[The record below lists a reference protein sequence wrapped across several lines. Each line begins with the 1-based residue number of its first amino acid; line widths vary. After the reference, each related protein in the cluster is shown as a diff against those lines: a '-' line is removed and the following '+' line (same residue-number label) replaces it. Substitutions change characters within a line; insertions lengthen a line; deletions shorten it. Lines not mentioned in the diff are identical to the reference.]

1 METSKYCKFCKK
13 HTFTQRNQ
21 VIGGKGELIWQ
32 TQKKKKHVPA
42 LAGLKTEFSKII
54 WPDGSSVGKQ
64 TVAVVATS
72 VVVAFIIVIL
82 DYVIQYGVDFLVKL

>member
-1 METSKYCKFCKK
+1 MADTEKK
-13 HTFTQRNQ
+13 SMSQRF
-21 VIGGKGELIWQ
+21 
-32 TQKKKKHVPA
+32 
-42 LAGLKTEFSKII
+42 AGLKTEFSKII

-82 DYVIQYGVDFLVKL
+82 DYVI

>member
-1 METSKYCKFCKK
+1 MKQNRKAFEGRAVSGPQNIKRRVDMADTEKK
-13 HTFTQRNQ
+13 SMSQRF
-21 VIGGKGELIWQ
+21 
-32 TQKKKKHVPA
+32 
-42 LAGLKTEFSKII
+42 AGLKTEFSKII

-82 DYVIQYGVDFLVKL
+82 DYATKSA

>member
-1 METSKYCKFCKK
+1 MADTEKK
-13 HTFTQRNQ
+13 SMSQRF
-21 VIGGKGELIWQ
+21 
-32 TQKKKKHVPA
+32 
-42 LAGLKTEFSKII
+42 AGLKTEFSKII

-72 VVVAFIIVIL
+72 VVVAFIIVM

>member
-1 METSKYCKFCKK
+1 MADTEKK
-13 HTFTQRNQ
+13 SMSQRF
-21 VIGGKGELIWQ
+21 
-32 TQKKKKHVPA
+32 
-42 LAGLKTEFSKII
+42 AGLKTEFSI